1 MGHLTDHPWLAGL
14 DWLAARP
21 HGAAIAATAC
31 VVLVVALIRAPV
43 IEGAIV
49 NQMSAADGQLQISR
63 QIQAASGGLTT
74 AAVIVSPAD
83 QSIAAV
89 FADLAA
95 LRGSLSALG
104 EDIDVRAI
112 DSAREQLFLYGLSG
126 DDPVHRLLEVLR
138 SNEEAAT
145 IISGDASRF
154 LIVLSFPARQEQ
166 AVLAAVAEHQ
176 WSDVYTDHHLLASA
190 QLENDIAAALMK
202 DLWLL
207 IPVIVVTILVALF
220 LAFGHWRALLLPAF
234 ASIASTLVTFALF
247 SIASVTINFV
257 TLLALPI
264 VLIVGL
270 ANSCHF
276 VARAGAAMEE
286 SGSAA
291 NAVAVTMRRVGPP
304 FFFST
309 LTTSI
314 ALVSLGLNDILPI
327 ASLGGLA
334 AAALLIVFVLVM
346 LAAPLS
352 LRWSLAGYSRTWR
365 ESPAFSSLS
374 AGLVGWRTQIS
385 VALIVVML
393 AGATTLPRL
402 SVKSDPR
409 SFLPDNAPFSV
420 AHRTFEREFYVFSP
434 LHVLYTVDAASGDAL
449 YALRKAGLFR
459 AALAE
464 HPGVRRVTL
473 RPAEDNYNA
482 YVLEV
487 LLADEDALAPVVALI
502 DTQRAS
508 LPEGIG
514 VIYSSASLLYND
526 IDRQAMDS
534 LLQSLGWSVGLI
546 FGAILLV
553 FRSLRAVLS
562 TMLANAVPLMLVCG
576 VVWLIGK
583 PLNLVTVFVFLVA
596 LGVIVD
602 DAIHILFSRTAGDS
616 LAGSSIEF
624 SGLLSTAMLCLGLLL
639 CQISDFPTTRE
650 FAAYCALAL
659 VSAVISNLTV
669 LPFTLGL
676 DKPRSTTA

>member
-1 MGHLTDHPWLAGL
+1 MRHLTDHPWLAGL

-21 HGAAIAATAC
+21 RGAAIVATAC
-31 VVLVVALIRAPV
+31 VVLVAALIRAPV
-43 IEGAIV
+43 IEGAMV
-49 NQMSAADGQLQISR
+49 DQMSAADGQLQISR
-63 QIQAASGGLTT
+63 QIHAASGGLTT

-83 QSIAAV
+83 QRISAV
-89 FADLAA
+89 FSDLAA
-95 LRGSLSALG
+95 LRGSLSDLG
-104 EDIDVRAI
+104 GDIDVRTI
-112 DSAREQLFLYGLSG
+112 DSAREQLFLYGLTE
-126 DDPVHRLLEVLR
+126 DDPVRRLLEVLR
-138 SNEEAAT
+138 SNAEAAT

-154 LIVLSFPARQEQ
+154 LIVLSFPERQEQ
-166 AVLAAVAEHQ
+166 AVLASVAEHR
-176 WSDVYTDHHLLASA
+176 WSRVYTEHHILASA
-190 QLENDIAAALMK
+190 QLEDDIAAALMK

-207 IPVIVVTILVALF
+207 IPAIVVTILIALF
-220 LAFGHWRALLLPAF
+220 LAFGHWRALLLPVF
-234 ASIASTLVTFALF
+234 TSIASTLVTFALF
-247 SIASVTINFV
+247 SIAGVTINFV

-276 VARAGAAMEE
+276 IARAGAAIAC
-286 SGSAA
+286 GGDAA
-291 NAVAVTMRRVGPP
+291 AVVATTMRRVGPP
-304 FFFST
+304 FFFSS

-352 LRWSLAGYSRTWR
+352 LRWGLAGYSRTWQK
-365 ESPAFSSLS
+365 SPAFASLS
-374 AGLVGWRTQIS
+374 GRLVGWRAQIS
-385 VALIVVML
+385 VALIVAML
-393 AGATTLPRL
+393 AGAAALPFL

-420 AHRTFEREFYVFSP
+420 AHRIFEREFYVFSP
-434 LHVLYTVDAASGDAL
+434 LRVLFTVDTAAGDAV
-449 YALRKAGLFR
+449 YALRQAGLLR
-459 AALAE
+459 TTLAE
-464 HPGVRRVTL
+464 HAGVRQVFL
-473 RPAEDNYNA
+473 MPAENSHSA
-482 YVLEV
+482 YILEA
-487 LLADEDALAPVVALI
+487 LLTDEDALASVVALI
-502 DTQRAS
+502 DARRAT
-508 LPEGIG
+508 LPEGVG
-514 VIYSSASLLYND
+514 VMYSSASLLYGD
-526 IDRQAMDS
+526 IDRQAMGS
-534 LLQSLGWSVGLI
+534 LLQSLGWSIALI

-576 VVWLIGK
+576 AVWLIGN

-602 DAIHILFSRTAGDS
+602 DAIHILFSRAAGHS

-624 SGLLSTAMLCLGLLL
+624 SVLLSTAMLCLGLLL

-659 VSAVISNLTV
+659 VGAVISNLTV
-669 LPFTLGL
+669 LPFALRLGG
-676 DKPRSTTA
+676 PRSRAS